1 MNIICKIRGHKW
13 KEGYCSRCGR
23 EHDHHE
29 FIPQPG
35 ICVEKCVVCNMSREI
50 NHNFSQRGP
59 CEYVC
64 TNCGKRITKHTFVPK
79 NGCTYVCANCGV
91 ERTEHKWN
99 TVKKRGEMVPGCK
112 CTVCGEINPTGEHTP
127 DVRRNADGA
136 LYLVCT
142 TCGTV
147 IKRLSPEEA
156 AQFSHRNA
164 HKPE

>member
-1 MNIICKIRGHKW
+1 
-13 KEGYCSRCGR
+13 
-23 EHDHHE
+23 
-29 FIPQPG
+29 
-35 ICVEKCVVCNMSREI
+35 MSREI

-164 HKPE
+164 HNPE